1 MKKIPQD
8 PAGLS
13 FNHTL
18 IESEQFNYT
27 SNWYYLYMSDGKS
40 FAIITLVEDEKNW
53 NAPAWDNWSDLIQ
66 ELTSNSYENIFN
78 GTIANNLNEWSLYIY
93 KYEEEI
99 L

>member
-53 NAPAWDNWSDLIQ
+53 NASAGENWWDLIQ
-66 ELTSNSYENIFN
+66 KLTTDSYYDIFN
-78 GTIANNLNEWSLYIY
+78 STIANNLNAWNLYVY
-93 KYEEEI
+93 KYKEEI